1 MYLKKFSTSVS
12 MNGEDYVVNYEG
24 DNTYGHCI
32 YKKLELTGNNKPV
45 KQSVML
51 LTHCQMS
58 DIIGDI
64 DKESPLKESDHNA
77 LSMEIRNHS
86 LQVLHDWLEENEVN
100 SSSN

>member
-86 LQVLHDWLEENEVN
+86 LQVLHDWLGENEVN
-100 SSSN
+100 SSLD